1 MLDFR
6 QLQVFAK
13 VYEQRSFSRAAEEVF
28 LTQPTVSGH
37 IKALED
43 FLGVRLFDRLGREV
57 VPTRAGEILYPYAR
71 QALSLVAEAE
81 REIRLFLGVEKG
93 RLEIGGSNIPG
104 QYLLPALI
112 GAFKENYPGLE
123 LKLLIGDTQK
133 VAEAVARGDIE
144 LGVIG
149 ARLTSFDDLLYQP
162 CCDDELVLAA
172 STNQNFPEAIKLED
186 LERLPLIIR
195 EQGSGTRLTTEEA
208 LRERGFSLGKCRI
221 IAEMGSTEAVKQA
234 VKAGLGGSFISLR
247 AIEEDLLS
255 RRLRIIPVKGLNI
268 RRHFYLVR
276 HKGRSLSPPAAA
288 FVDFLRKE
296 QPDDQGART

>member
-104 QYLLPALI
+104 RTSYRPLLGP
-112 GAFKENYPGLE
+112 
-123 LKLLIGDTQK
+123 LKKTI
-133 VAEAVARGDIE
+133 
-144 LGVIG
+144 
-149 ARLTSFDDLLYQP
+149 
-162 CCDDELVLAA
+162 LAW
-172 STNQNFPEAIKLED
+172 
-186 LERLPLIIR
+186 
-195 EQGSGTRLTTEEA
+195 
-208 LRERGFSLGKCRI
+208 
-221 IAEMGSTEAVKQA
+221 
-234 VKAGLGGSFISLR
+234 
-247 AIEEDLLS
+247 
-255 RRLRIIPVKGLNI
+255 
-268 RRHFYLVR
+268 
-276 HKGRSLSPPAAA
+276 SLS
-288 FVDFLRKE
+288 FLLEIPKKWLRPWPGE
-296 QPDDQGART
+296 ILS